1 MSFNITITSDN
12 CTNGRL
18 QTGYR
23 LRRRSEAILLIILE
37 NVQSCLLPCLSQCHV
52 KITKRNVPCLV
63 SNEVGDT
70 PGPPSLN
77 HARE

>member
-23 LRRRSEAILLIILE
+23 LRRRSEAILLIIIIRKRAIMLVTMLE
-37 NVQSCLLPCLSQCHV
+37 SMSC
-52 KITKRNVPCLV
+52 
-63 SNEVGDT
+63 
-70 PGPPSLN
+70 
-77 HARE
+77 